1 MAAAAVVAYLNGQEP
16 GEPAYTNTCYSLL
29 SPEYGISVAGVYQLS
44 PEKQIVEVPDS
55 GGVSPPDGNRQ
66 LEAVYAQN
74 WFANI
79 MADAFS

>member
-1 MAAAAVVAYLNGQEP
+1 M
-16 GEPAYTNTCYSLL
+16 
-29 SPEYGISVAGVYQLS
+29 AGVYQLS

-79 MADAFS
+79 MADGFS